1 MPRAMDRFRELASS
15 GGVGVALARGA
26 SRFLDLTGQ
35 RLQAAG
41 KRLVDPATMEAR
53 LPAELAGRLA
63 GNKALRGK
71 YNGQHV
77 VLLAS
82 GESSA
87 NLDRQVLRDRPVI
100 AMNEMF
106 RTVMAAGLPLAA
118 IVIHDSMYFNGSP
131 PMSKMLEDATNAARE
146 ANALLVMPAS
156 NARQLLERGKIAAE
170 RTLTFFES
178 GQAVY
183 DLPRPGRALDMA
195 TVIPSLPTVAHAA
208 LVAAIYLGYSEIAI
222 LGVDL
227 RYISSPNSP
236 VAHAYGMNPYMAALD
251 EQTAAQAYLHAQG
264 WAWPTVLRHVAWQLE
279 AYAWLAEGAVSQG
292 QRIVNLSRDSL
303 LSTVDAIEQG

>member
-1 MPRAMDRFRELASS
+1 L
-15 GGVGVALARGA
+15 
-26 SRFLDLTGQ
+26 LDLTGQ
-35 RLQAAG
+35 RLHAAS

-53 LPAELAGRLA
+53 LPAELAGWLA
-63 GNKALRGK
+63 ANRALRGM
-71 YNGQHV
+71 YSGQQV

-87 NLDRQVLRDRPVI
+87 NLDRQLLRDRPVI

-106 RTVMAAGLPLAA
+106 RTVVAAGLPLAA
-118 IVIHDSMYFNGSP
+118 IVIHDAMYFDGSP
-131 PMSKMLEDATNAARE
+131 QMSKMLEDATRTARE
-146 ANALLVMPAS
+146 AGALLVIPAP
-156 NARQLLERGKIAAE
+156 NARQLAEREMLAPE

-178 GQAVY
+178 GHAVY
-183 DLPRPGRALDMA
+183 DLPRPGRVLDVA

-208 LVAAIYLGYSEIAI
+208 LVAAIYLGYSEMAI

-236 VAHAYGMNPYMAALD
+236 VAHAYGTNPYMAALD
-251 EQTAAQAYLHAQG
+251 EQTAAQAYLRAQG
-264 WAWPTVLRHVAWQLE
+264 WAWPMVLRHVAWQLE

-303 LSTVDAIEQG
+303 LSTVDAIEQA

>member
-1 MPRAMDRFRELASS
+1 MDRFRELASS

-53 LPAELAGRLA
+53 LPAELAGWLA
-63 GNKALRGK
+63 ANKALGGKCRG
-71 YNGQHV
+71 QQV

-87 NLDRQVLRDRPVI
+87 NLDRQILRDRPVI

-106 RTVMAAGLPLAA
+106 RSVIAAGLPLAGV
-118 IVIHDSMYFNGSP
+118 VIHDSMYFNGSP
-131 PMSKMLEDATNAARE
+131 QMSKMLQDAVGAARE
-146 ANALLVMPAS
+146 AGALLVIPAAY
-156 NARQLLERGKIAAE
+156 ARQLAE
-170 RTLTFFES
+170 REMLDPQKMLTFFES
-178 GQAVY
+178 GHAVY
-183 DLPRPGRALDMA
+183 DLPRPGRVLDLA
-195 TVIPSLPTVAHAA
+195 TVVPSLATVAHAA

-236 VAHAYGMNPYMAALD
+236 VVHAYGANPYLASLD
-251 EQTAAQAYLHAQG
+251 EQTAAQAYLRSQG
-264 WAWPTVLRHVAWQLE
+264 WPWPMVLRHVASQLE
-279 AYAWLAEGAVSQG
+279 AYAWLAEGAAGQG

-303 LSTVDAIEQG
+303 LSTVDAIEQGQI